1 MLLLAPI
8 GGAFRW
14 WGGGAVLDVSVDR
27 QWVKSHSRRRQLDL
41 NVLMKMVTVLSSC
54 KRHPIVWGSF
64 AQASIR

>member
-14 WGGGAVLDVSVDR
+14 WGGAVLDVSVDR

-41 NVLMKMVTVLSSC
+41 NVLMKMETVLSSC